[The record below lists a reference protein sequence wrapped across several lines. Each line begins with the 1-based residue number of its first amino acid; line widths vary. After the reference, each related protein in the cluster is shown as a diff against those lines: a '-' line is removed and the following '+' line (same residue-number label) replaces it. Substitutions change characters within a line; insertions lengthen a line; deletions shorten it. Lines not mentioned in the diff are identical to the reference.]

1 MVFSFSLTR
10 AVSGTIAVVS
20 VLVHNWSKK
29 NIMRIKVIYTY
40 KLFQIL
46 DSFKF
51 KWISAIIS
59 ILHSNYNKS
68 ISNFLIYLLTHIS
81 ERQTMLFAQ
90 YWNHLKHR
98 NIEGRNK
105 VKTGKNV
112 NALLFIDYSFGEN
125 N

>member
-1 MVFSFSLTR
+1 
-10 AVSGTIAVVS
+10 
-20 VLVHNWSKK
+20 
-29 NIMRIKVIYTY
+29 MRIKVIYTY